1 MFPGNGP
8 SGIVLSYMLAG
19 HWPYYAGCSQDE
31 LLHARLMLEPGL
43 SLVEQD
49 LQFLSEV
56 NITVNV
62 NSNGSNIFLE
72 NVSEPIERR
81 FENVIGFYIIKLI
94 AA

>member
-31 LLHARLMLEPGL
+31 LLHARLSLEPGL

-56 NITVNV
+56 NSKHYSKCKFKWVKY
-62 NSNGSNIFLE
+62 F
-72 NVSEPIERR
+72 P
-81 FENVIGFYIIKLI
+81 
-94 AA
+94 

>member
-1 MFPGNGP
+1 MTVSMHSLPRVLAGNGP
-8 SGIVLSYMLAG
+8 SGIMLSYMLSG

-56 NITVNV
+56 SKHISCGVN
-62 NSNGSNIFLE
+62 
-72 NVSEPIERR
+72 
-81 FENVIGFYIIKLI
+81 
-94 AA
+94 

>member
-31 LLHARLMLEPGL
+31 LLHARLMAQPRL

-56 NITVNV
+56 SKHISCGVN
-62 NSNGSNIFLE
+62 
-72 NVSEPIERR
+72 
-81 FENVIGFYIIKLI
+81 
-94 AA
+94 

>member
-1 MFPGNGP
+1 MYPYHVFPGNGP

-31 LLHARLMLEPGL
+31 LLHARLMLEPEL

-56 NITVNV
+56 NITVNAIL
-62 NSNGSNIFLE
+62 SRCRG
-72 NVSEPIERR
+72 R
-81 FENVIGFYIIKLI
+81 G
-94 AA
+94 